1 VKLIFNVLDQSFIT
15 QNFDCGQ
22 PSLNNYIKKYAWQNI
37 KKGYSIT
44 FVVTATESKEVLGYC
59 CASL

>member
-1 VKLIFNVLDQSFIT
+1 MNWVFSVLDQSFHK

-22 PSLNNYIKKYAWQNI
+22 PTLNDYLKKYALQNM

-44 FVVTATESKEVLGYC
+44 FVVTTAENYEKLIFT
-59 CASL
+59 